1 VAPETNE
8 PRSISICLACGDALS
23 PALAR
28 SVSLRCHDC
37 RDAGTPIRAELVER
51 TQGLSRRRLRLRSAA

>member
-1 VAPETNE
+1 VPPETNK

-28 SVSLRCHDC
+28 SASLRCHDC
-37 RDAGTPIRAELVER
+37 RDAGAPIRAELVER
-51 TQGLSRRRLRLRSAA
+51 TQGLWQRRFRLRSAA